1 VKLETLLRL
10 DRRIIFLTLA
20 ACIIIPLIFPF
31 DLPMRLQRT
40 TQGLWDA
47 IENTDPATQAVIV
60 SCDYAPQTEAENQPM
75 AIAVFRHC
83 FARRVPVL
91 LASMYVETT
100 PLSNAALDQVVAE
113 FNARATSHE
122 DSLIYGRDY
131 VNLGWVP
138 PPIVPMLQMGVSIS
152 GVYRV
157 DWLGN
162 DTTTLPLLQRI
173 RNYDDVSIVCAISGG
188 SIPLSYVA
196 IVQPRFGIRVAAG
209 VTAVSAPDFYPYFQ
223 TGQFTGM
230 LAGMKG
236 AAEYEGA
243 IVRKY
248 ETTGIRRAMAG
259 MGAQSAAH
267 LLILLF
273 VIVGNIGY
281 FLTRRRAG
289 Q

>member
-1 VKLETLLRL
+1 MRFEHLLRL

-20 ACIIIPLIFPF
+20 VCIIIPLIFPF

-40 TQGLWDA
+40 TQGLWDV
-47 IENTDPATQAVIV
+47 IEQTDPAQQGVIV

-83 FARRVPVL
+83 FSRRIPVL

-100 PLSNAALDQVVAE
+100 PLSNAALDLVVTE

-138 PPIVPMLQMGVSIS
+138 PPIVPMLQMGTSIS
-152 GVYRV
+152 GVYKV
-157 DWLGN
+157 DWYNN
-162 DTTTLPLLQRI
+162 DTTKLPLLQRI
-173 RNYDDVSIVCAISGG
+173 KNYDDVSILVAVSAG

-196 IVQPRFGIRVAAG
+196 LVQPRFGIRVAAG
-209 VTAVSAPDFYPYFQ
+209 VTAVSAPDFYPYFE

-230 LAGMKG
+230 LGGMKG
-236 AAEYEGA
+236 AAEYEDAIAHKYGA
-243 IVRKY
+243 M
-248 ETTGIRRAMAG
+248 GIRRAMAG

-267 LLILLF
+267 LLILAF

-281 FLTRRRAG
+281 FLSRRKP
-289 Q
+289 